1 MSTFSKGLFKT
12 TSGGGGLTPE
22 VQEALD
28 TKANKATSLAG
39 YGITDAYTK
48 TQSDGKY
55 ATTAQG
61 AKADTAVQP
70 AAIADML
77 TKTEAG
83 TTYAKTSSL
92 ATVATSGSYNDLTD
106 KPDAYSLPKAST
118 TVLGGVKVDGTTI
131 TSNAEGVITAVGG
144 GGTGGTTDYTD
155 LTNKPQINSVELT
168 GNKTLAALGIQAA
181 GDYALTSAIPTK
193 VSQLQNDSNFLTS
206 VPAEYVTETEL
217 SAKNYATTEA
227 LTSGLAT
234 KANTEDLATVAT
246 TGSYNDLTDKP
257 AEYSLPKAST
267 TVLGGVKVD
276 GTTITANAEGV
287 ITAVGGGTGGT
298 TDYTALTNKP
308 QINSIELTGN
318 KSLAALGIQAAG
330 DYALASAVPTKVS
343 QLENDSNFLTGIPSE
358 YVTETE
364 LSAKGY
370 ATNSELTSGL
380 ATKANTADLA
390 TVATSGSYNDLTNKP
405 AAYTLPT
412 ASDSTLGGV
421 KVDGTTITATPEG
434 VISAT
439 GSTVPENVVT
449 TNTEQTISAAKTF
462 SSDILI
468 ENNTFGIKAKYGGN
482 LVGTWSGLGAQ
493 FGNTTLATKI
503 LSSSVPTVTVG
514 AATSKMALFVTAANK
529 DALPE
534 ATSSANMF
542 GFLTE
547 TSTLVFCD
555 GTAWKQITLTDLA

>member
-55 ATTAQG
+55 ATAAQG

-217 SAKNYATTEA
+217 NGKGYLTAVPEGYVTDSELEGKGYITSAALDGYAQTADIPTATSALTNDSGFITNSVDNLTNYT
-227 LTSGLAT
+227 LTSGLA
-234 KANTEDLATVAT
+234 A
-246 TGSYNDLTDKP
+246 
-257 AEYSLPKAST
+257 
-267 TVLGGVKVD
+267 
-276 GTTITANAEGV
+276 
-287 ITAVGGGTGGT
+287 
-298 TDYTALTNKP
+298 
-308 QINSIELTGN
+308 
-318 KSLAALGIQAAG
+318 
-330 DYALASAVPTKVS
+330 
-343 QLENDSNFLTGIPSE
+343 
-358 YVTETE
+358 
-364 LSAKGY
+364 
-370 ATNSELTSGL
+370 
-380 ATKANTADLA
+380 
-390 TVATSGSYNDLTNKP
+390 VATSGSYNDLEDKP
-405 AAYTLPT
+405 TIITSYNDLTDKPSIPEAYTLPA
-412 ASDSTLGGV
+412 ASASVLGGV

-434 VISAT
+434 VISAS
-439 GSTVPENVVT
+439 GSTVPDNAVT
-449 TNTEQTISAAKTF
+449 TDTEQTINAAKTF
-462 SSDILI
+462 NADIILA
-468 ENNTFGIKAKYGGN
+468 NNVFGIKAKYSGN
-482 LVGTWSGLGAQ
+482 LVGTWGGNGVQ
-493 FGNTTLATKI
+493 FGNTANKTTI
-503 LSSSVPTVTVG
+503 LSSVTPVVNVNG
-514 AATSKMALFVTAANK
+514 RISNMSLFKAVANK
-529 DALPE
+529 EALPE

>member
-1 MSTFSKGLFKT
+1 MAVFTKGIFKSS
-12 TSGGGGLTPE
+12 SGGSGGGLTPE

-28 TKANKATSLAG
+28 TKANKATSLAGYGITDAYTKTEADGKFALKSSIPDISGLATKEELATKANVSTTLAG

-77 TKTEAG
+77 TKTEAS

-106 KPDAYSLPKAST
+106 KPEAYSLPKAST

-131 TSNAEGVITAVGG
+131 TANAEGVITAVGG

-217 SAKNYATTEA
+217 NGKGYLTAVPEGYVTDSELEGKGYITSAALDGYAQTADIPTATSDLTNDSGFITNSVDNLTNYTP
-227 LTSGLAT
+227 TSGLA
-234 KANTEDLATVAT
+234 AVAT

-257 AEYSLPKAST
+257 A
-267 TVLGGVKVD
+267 
-276 GTTITANAEGV
+276 
-287 ITAVGGGTGGT
+287 
-298 TDYTALTNKP
+298 
-308 QINSIELTGN
+308 
-318 KSLAALGIQAAG
+318 
-330 DYALASAVPTKVS
+330 
-343 QLENDSNFLTGIPSE
+343 
-358 YVTETE
+358 
-364 LSAKGY
+364 
-370 ATNSELTSGL
+370 
-380 ATKANTADLA
+380 
-390 TVATSGSYNDLTNKP
+390 
-405 AAYTLPT
+405 AYTLPA
-412 ASDSTLGGV
+412 ASASVLGGV

-434 VISAT
+434 VISAS
-439 GSTVPENVVT
+439 GSTVPENAVT
-449 TNTEQTISAAKTF
+449 TDTVQTINAAKTF
-462 SSDILI
+462 SDDIILA
-468 ENNTFGIKAKYGGN
+468 NNTHGIQSKDGGP
-482 LVGTWSGLGAQ
+482 LVGTWNGNGAQ
-493 FGNTTLATKI
+493 FGNTALATKI

-514 AATSKMALFVTAANK
+514 AATSQMALFVIAANK
-529 DALPE
+529 EALPE

>member
-1 MSTFSKGLFKT
+1 MSTFSKGLFKS

-106 KPDAYSLPKAST
+106 KPAAYSLPKAST

-131 TSNAEGVITAVGG
+131 TANAEGVITAVGG

-206 VPAEYVTETEL
+206 VPAEYITETEL
-217 SAKNYATTEA
+217 NDKGYITSAALEGYAQTSDIPTSTSELTNDSGFITNTVDNLTNYTP
-227 LTSGLAT
+227 TSGLA
-234 KANTEDLATVAT
+234 A
-246 TGSYNDLTDKP
+246 
-257 AEYSLPKAST
+257 
-267 TVLGGVKVD
+267 
-276 GTTITANAEGV
+276 
-287 ITAVGGGTGGT
+287 
-298 TDYTALTNKP
+298 
-308 QINSIELTGN
+308 
-318 KSLAALGIQAAG
+318 
-330 DYALASAVPTKVS
+330 
-343 QLENDSNFLTGIPSE
+343 
-358 YVTETE
+358 
-364 LSAKGY
+364 
-370 ATNSELTSGL
+370 
-380 ATKANTADLA
+380 
-390 TVATSGSYNDLTNKP
+390 VATSGSFEDLNHKP
-405 AAYTLPT
+405 VIPSEYTLPT
-412 ASDSTLGGV
+412 ASTSTLGGV
-421 KVDGTTITATPEG
+421 KVDGTTITVTPEG
-434 VISAT
+434 VISAS
-439 GSTVPENVVT
+439 GSTVPENAVT
-449 TNTEQTISAAKTF
+449 TDTEQTINANKTF
-462 SSDILI
+462 NADIILA
-468 ENNTFGIKAKYGGN
+468 NNIFGIKAKYSGN
-482 LVGTWSGLGAQ
+482 LVGTWSGKGVQ
-493 FGNTTLATKI
+493 FGNTSNKTTI
-503 LSSSVPTVTVG
+503 LSSVTPVVNVNG
-514 AATSKMALFVTAANK
+514 QTSSMSLFTAVANK
-529 DALPE
+529 EALPE
-534 ATSSANMF
+534 ASTARYKF
-542 GFLTE
+542 AFLTE
-547 TSTLVFCD
+547 TSMLVFCD